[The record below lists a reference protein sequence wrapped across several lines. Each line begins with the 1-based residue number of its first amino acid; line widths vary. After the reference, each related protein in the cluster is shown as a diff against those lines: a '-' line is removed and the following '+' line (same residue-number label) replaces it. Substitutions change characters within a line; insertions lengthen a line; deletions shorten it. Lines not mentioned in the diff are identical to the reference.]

1 VKRDVGESS
10 MPDVI
15 VTQFPFSGDDDSA
28 VYADR
33 SRAASFIVKRSEF
46 DDFIL
51 EGSLKHK
58 GEQLSVTPSTRSRR
72 STRMMNPHVV
82 DKMYSSVNDV
92 DSSVDVRFVVTQL
105 YVLETTMNSFTE
117 TLNTAAGGDPIDGA
131 TFIDEFAKWIPTQQM
146 LTQTADM
153 YMIFTGFDV
162 AGVAPLGAVCNGTYS
177 VTIVENFFMA
187 SVANVAAHEL
197 GHALNA
203 EHDGEGSGS
212 SCSEDLKNI
221 MAPVFQADSNFAQP
235 QNLFDFSS
243 CSVESM
249 ADFLDTVTCT
259 LPAQTTADVE
269 LTPVPDGDLV
279 TDLDEQCRFL
289 TQYSQGGR
297 CS

>member
-1 VKRDVGESS
+1 
-10 MPDVI
+10 
-15 VTQFPFSGDDDSA
+15 
-28 VYADR
+28 
-33 SRAASFIVKRSEF
+33 
-46 DDFIL
+46 
-51 EGSLKHK
+51 
-58 GEQLSVTPSTRSRR
+58 
-72 STRMMNPHVV
+72 
-82 DKMYSSVNDV
+82 
-92 DSSVDVRFVVTQL
+92 
-105 YVLETTMNSFTE
+105 MNSFTE

-153 YMIFTGFDV
+153 YMIFTG
-162 AGVAPLGAVCNGTYS
+162 
-177 VTIVENFFMA
+177 
-187 SVANVAAHEL
+187 
-197 GHALNA
+197 LNA

-249 ADFLDTVTCT
+249 ADFLNTVTCT

-269 LTPVPDGDLV
+269 LTPVPDGNLV

-297 CS
+297 FKAPPRVHDIGAWRQGNGINDARRRNPLTPRIEHVLFLLLTLRCRLGFSQSESSVVRVLLVYGYGLSVTIPT